1 MMKSQTPPSPHDG
14 VSDPAGECAGDL
26 AGSCR
31 GSAAPRSAAGDLPDD
46 RQEMREA
53 DRRIRAAWAA
63 LDSVADPEV
72 PVVSVVELGMIG
84 DVRIES
90 EVLHV
95 DVTPTFA
102 GCPAIDLIR
111 TEIKTALAAID
122 EATAL
127 VRVTFD
133 PPWTTDRISADGR
146 RELTEFGIAPPGERA
161 TGCEMPAIESIQ
173 CPNCQSDDTRLES
186 IFGPT
191 LCRSIHY
198 CDACRQS
205 FEHFKAV

>member
-1 MMKSQTPPSPHDG
+1 MGNPPDNHPEKHED
-14 VSDPAGECAGDL
+14 
-26 AGSCR
+26 
-31 GSAAPRSAAGDLPDD
+31 AP
-46 RQEMREA
+46 
-53 DRRIRAAWAA
+53 RIRAAWAA
-63 LDSVADPEV
+63 LEGVPDPEV

-90 EVLHV
+90 AVLHV

-111 TEIKTALAAID
+111 AEIKTALAAID
-122 EATAL
+122 EESAV
-127 VRVTFD
+127 VRITFD
-133 PPWTTDRISADGR
+133 PPWTTDRISADAR
-146 RELTEFGIAPPGERA
+146 RKLTEFGIAPPGERA

-205 FEHFKAV
+205 FEHFKAI